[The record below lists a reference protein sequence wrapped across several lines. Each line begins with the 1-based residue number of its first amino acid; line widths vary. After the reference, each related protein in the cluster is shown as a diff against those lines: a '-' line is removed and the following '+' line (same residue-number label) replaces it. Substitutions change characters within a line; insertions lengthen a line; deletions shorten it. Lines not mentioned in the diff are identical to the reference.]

1 MTTVAN
7 FKIGAYH
14 NRVEANRKASSPS
27 LSKRLFKDLAC
38 SSRKNKNDARYEGNQ
53 GSQMVFS
60 KHSFFPHLLQHL
72 VTHLYVWKQTEQVSN
87 SFFFFLFQ
95 AFAWLWL
102 LISRWK
108 GWWVGLGSPAG
119 YVARLCVT
127 LAYIWYEQ
135 GRLRIFSGQ
144 TPVADK
150 EGLISLLR
158 DATVIE

>member
-7 FKIGAYH
+7 FKISAYH
-14 NRVEANRKASSPS
+14 NRGKANRKASSPS

-38 SSRKNKNDARYEGNQ
+38 SSRKNKNDARYEGNR
-53 GSQMVFS
+53 GSQMVFR
-60 KHSFFPHLLQHL
+60 KYYFFPHLLQHL
-72 VTHLYVWKQTEQVSN
+72 VTHLYIWKQTEQVSN
-87 SFFFFLFQ
+87 SFFFQ

-108 GWWVGLGSPAG
+108 GWCVGLVRPAG
-119 YVARLCVT
+119 YVARLCVM

-135 GRLRIFSGQ
+135 GRLLIFSGQ

-150 EGLISLLR
+150 EALISLLQ